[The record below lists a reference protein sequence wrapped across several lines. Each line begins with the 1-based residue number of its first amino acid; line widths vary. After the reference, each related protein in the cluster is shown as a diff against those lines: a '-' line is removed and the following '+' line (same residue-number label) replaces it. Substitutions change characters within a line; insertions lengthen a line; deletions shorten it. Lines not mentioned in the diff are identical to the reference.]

1 MRAHVTAAGM
11 AAFAIVAA
19 AVASAAPVSA
29 QNFPDHPV
37 KIVVPYPAGG
47 PADTVA
53 RVTTQGL
60 GAELG
65 GSVVIENLAGA
76 GGRIATKDVTR
87 AAPDGYRLLLGSS
100 NEYAIT
106 PALYQNLDFDP
117 VKDLV
122 PVAPLVTDSIA
133 IVINPSVPVN
143 SLTELAA
150 YANAHAG
157 KLTMG
162 STLGIAPHLALM
174 YFEKHMHADITF
186 VPYKGAAPG
195 LADAMGNQIQVTSSA
210 KSVLVPLIKAGKLK
224 ALAVSSSARWPELPE
239 VPTFAESGL
248 DRFPPTILFGLMAPA
263 ATPAPVIGKINA
275 AENARLKS
283 EATQAGIAKLGM
295 YPHIQT
301 SAAFAKELTDDAA
314 LWRAVVKESGVHLD

>member
-1 MRAHVTAAGM
+1 MKKYAGAALG
-11 AAFAIVAA
+11 IL
-19 AVASAAPVSA
+19 AVAVVPVAPASA
-29 QNFPDHPV
+29 QSFPDHPV
-37 KIVVPYPAGG
+37 KIIVPYPAGG

-65 GSVVIENLAGA
+65 GNVIIENLAGA
-76 GGRIATKDVTR
+76 GGRLATKDVTR
-87 AAPDGYRLLLGSS
+87 AAPDGYTLLLGSS

-106 PALYQNLDFDP
+106 PALYQKLDFDP

-133 IVINPSVPVN
+133 IVVHPSVPAN
-143 SLTELAA
+143 SLKELAA
-150 YANAHAG
+150 YASAHAG

-174 YFEKHMHADITF
+174 YFEAHMHADIVF

-210 KSVLVPLIKAGKLK
+210 KSVLVPLIKAGKLR

-248 DRFPPTILFGLMAPA
+248 DGFPPTILFGLMAPA
-263 ATPAPVIGKINA
+263 GTPPAIIAKINA

-283 EATQAGIAKLGM
+283 DATQAGIAKLGM
-295 YPHIQT
+295 YPNITTT
-301 SAAFAKELTDDAA
+301 SAFAKQLADDAVQ
-314 LWRAVVKESGVHLD
+314 WRAVAKEAGVHLE

>member
-1 MRAHVTAAGM
+1 MNKYVGAAL
-11 AAFAIVAA
+11 AIFAA
-19 AVASAAPVSA
+19 AVLPAAQAPA

-37 KIVVPYPAGG
+37 KIIVPYPAGG

-53 RVTTQGL
+53 RVSTQGL

-65 GSVVIENLAGA
+65 GNVIIENVAGA
-76 GGRIATKDVTR
+76 GGRIGTKDVTR
-87 AAPDGYRLLLGSS
+87 ATPDGYTLLLGSS

-106 PALYQNLDFDP
+106 PALYQKLDFDP
-117 VKDLV
+117 VKELV
-122 PVAPLVTDSIA
+122 PVAPLLTDTIA
-133 IVINPSVPVN
+133 IVVHPSVPVN
-143 SLTELAA
+143 SLKELAA
-150 YANAHAG
+150 YANAHPG

-174 YFEKHMHADITF
+174 YFEKHMHADIVF

-210 KSVLVPLIKAGKLK
+210 KSVLVPLIKAGRLK

-248 DRFPPTILFGLMAPA
+248 DGFPATILFGLLAPA
-263 ATPAPVIGKINA
+263 GTPPGVIAKINA

-295 YPHIQT
+295 YPNIET
-301 SAAFAKELTDDAA
+301 AAAFAKQLTDDAV

>member
-1 MRAHVTAAGM
+1 MNRCVGAALG
-11 AAFAIVAA
+11 IL
-19 AVASAAPVSA
+19 AVAVVPVAPASA
-29 QNFPDHPV
+29 QTFPDHPV
-37 KIVVPYPAGG
+37 KIIVPYPAGG

-65 GSVVIENLAGA
+65 GNVIIENLAGA
-76 GGRIATKDVTR
+76 GGRLATKDVTR
-87 AAPDGYRLLLGSS
+87 ATPDGYTLLLGSS

-106 PALYQNLDFDP
+106 PALYQKLDFDP

-133 IVINPSVPVN
+133 IVVHPSVPAN
-143 SLTELAA
+143 SLKELAA
-150 YANAHAG
+150 YASAHAG

-174 YFEKHMHADITF
+174 YFEAHMHADIVF

-210 KSVLVPLIKAGKLK
+210 KSVLVPLIKAGKLR

-248 DRFPPTILFGLMAPA
+248 DGFPPTILFGLMAPA
-263 ATPAPVIGKINA
+263 GTPPAIIAKINA

-283 EATQAGIAKLGM
+283 DATQAGIAKLGM
-295 YPHIQT
+295 YPNVT
-301 SAAFAKELTDDAA
+301 TTAAFAKQLADDAVQ
-314 LWRAVVKESGVHLD
+314 WKAVVKEAGVHLE